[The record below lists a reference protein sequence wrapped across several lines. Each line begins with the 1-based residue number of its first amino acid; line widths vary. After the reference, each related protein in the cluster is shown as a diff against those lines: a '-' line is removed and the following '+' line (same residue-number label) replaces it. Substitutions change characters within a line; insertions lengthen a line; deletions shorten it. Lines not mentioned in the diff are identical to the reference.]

1 LKPRGETIVAVLTL
15 VQAINQALREEMR
28 RDERIVILGED
39 VGRLGGVF
47 RVTEGLQQE
56 FGEERVVDT
65 PLNECGII
73 GAAIGMAMT
82 GMRPCPEIQFSDFIY
97 PAFDQIVNELAKVRY
112 RSGGQFSAPMV
123 IRTPYG
129 GGVRGGHYHSQSPE
143 AYFVHTAGL
152 KVVIPSTPTDARGLL
167 KSALRG
173 EDPVLFMEP
182 KRLYRSVKEEVPE
195 EETEET
201 LVPLGTARV
210 AREGTDVTV
219 LAYGAM
225 VPQCLQAAERMS
237 QGGAELEVLDLRTL
251 WPLDIDAVV
260 NSVRKTG
267 RVAIV
272 HEAPRACGYGAELA
286 AQIAERAVEYLQAPI
301 VRVTGPD
308 TPFPYALEPYYLPDA
323 DRIMRGVERVLKF

>member
-1 LKPRGETIVAVLTL
+1 MAKLTL
-15 VQAINQALREEMR
+15 VQAIHLALQEEMR
-28 RDERIVILGED
+28 RDERIVLLGED

-47 RVTEGLQQE
+47 RVTEGLQAE

-82 GMRPCPEIQFSDFIY
+82 GGVRPCVEIQFSDFIY

-129 GGVRGGHYHSQSPE
+129 GGVKGGHYHSQSPE

-152 KVVIPSTPTDARGLL
+152 VTVIPSTPADARGLL

-195 EETEET
+195 EET
-201 LVPLGTARV
+201 LIPLGVARV
-210 AREGTDVTV
+210 AREGADATL

-225 VPQCLQAAERMS
+225 MPLCLQAAGRMAK
-237 QGGAELEVLDLRTL
+237 GGTELEVIDLRTL
-251 WPLDIDAVV
+251 WPLDIETVLA
-260 NSVRKTG
+260 SVRKTG
-267 RVAIV
+267 RVVIV

-286 AQIAERAVEYLQAPI
+286 AQISERAIEYLQSPI
-301 VRVTGPD
+301 VRVTGWD
-308 TPFPYALEPYYLPDA
+308 TPFPFTLEAHYMPDV
-323 DRIMRGVERVLKF
+323 DRILRGVERVLKF